1 MTHNLK
7 DLQSV
12 FNIYVLVGYFTD
24 ITLIIKNTA
33 RKEKNRRNFK
43 LREIFFCHQC
53 VQTRHFF
60 GGLPVTRVTGK
71 GFGRV
76 QNFLP

>member
-33 RKEKNRRNFK
+33 RKEKTEETSSCEKYFLSPVRTNPSLFWR
-43 LREIFFCHQC
+43 
-53 VQTRHFF
+53 
-60 GGLPVTRVTGK
+60 VTRDPRHG
-71 GFGRV
+71 
-76 QNFLP
+76 